1 MEPIQIQDNFR
12 PKVVAFLCNWCSYA
26 GADNAGISRLKSP
39 ANILPIRIMCSGR
52 VSPEM
57 ILRTFRSGADG
68 VMVLGCH
75 IGDCHYI
82 NANHRTVKRLPLL
95 KNLIGYMG
103 INPERFTLD
112 WVSSAE
118 APKFARVTSKFV
130 ATIQELGPI
139 AEELSVEQMFV
150 TAELVNQAAAEL
162 VEV

>member
-1 MEPIQIQDNFR
+1 MEANQIHNTFE

-39 ANILPIRIMCSGR
+39 ANVLPIRVMCSGR

-57 ILRTFRSGADG
+57 ILRAFRSGADG

-82 NANHRTVKRLPLL
+82 NANHRTVKRVTLL
-95 KNLIGYMG
+95 RNLIAYTG
-103 INPERFTLD
+103 INPDRLVLD

-118 APKFARVTSKFV
+118 APKFAKVTTEFV
-130 ATIQELGPI
+130 DQVRELGPI
-139 AEELSVEQMFV
+139 AEEMGVRITPGRVAQFVE
-150 TAELVNQAAAEL
+150 
-162 VEV
+162 EVAG